1 MSTAASGLAG
11 RWARWR
17 VALRLAA
24 RDARRHRGR
33 TGLVVTLIA
42 IPVALLAG
50 GATLWATQD
59 VSPAEETV
67 QQFGA
72 ADFEVRARDGDVDL
86 DWVPGELP
94 DGAQATPLNR
104 GELLLA
110 GELGPVGAESIGV
123 DLTASVHE
131 GRLDLVA
138 GSAPEGEEEVALTP
152 ALADDLD
159 VDLGDVIADPD
170 GDPVGE
176 VVGLAEWPSALPR
189 RTVFAAPDALP
200 GATRQAGWVVTA
212 GEAEHEAVATA
223 LAPTPGDEAPR
234 GDQPGADAPEAGEE
248 GTTDGGEAWRVTARA
263 DVVPVTGGGGLEA
276 AFAVVAA
283 LALAE
288 AALVAAAAFAVGV
301 RRQLRDLGLLA
312 AVGGR
317 PGDLRR
323 VMVAGGVVAGS
334 VGAVLGAAGGIA
346 AVALL
351 EPWLESWL
359 GQRLPGG
366 LTVPVG
372 LVALAVVGGL
382 GAALAA
388 AAAPARTAARL
399 TATESLAG
407 RLPPGA
413 PPRRAAT
420 VGVALAALGVLLAGG
435 AAWLAR
441 PAAGTL
447 DQDPALVAIAVGAM
461 LVVLGVPLASP
472 AIAGA
477 LGRLAGRLPTLPRL
491 ALRDLARHRARTG
504 AALAAVTAALAL
516 PVAIGTI
523 LVSEEPPRPSLA
535 EEHVLLRPP
544 LDGDGG
550 VPAAAVDAAAES
562 LEVESAASLAAV
574 RDPDTGQPAMAS
586 FEGGGFSGRLAMAA
600 LDEPEE
606 VAAVLGPDEAAD
618 DDALASAED
627 ALAAGKIVLLGD
639 DNGPR
644 GRTVEIVVPLDPNA
658 HADDQPGEDEGEPSF
673 AVVAELP
680 AVSVPGGDWPSL
692 RANALITATAE
703 AHDLAVDKA
712 ASTLIAAAEPPAAAD
727 RDAIRGHVAT
737 ATEQVQVNPEG
748 RLADSA
754 MLRFGD
760 TPTDP
765 GRIVTRVVL
774 VLAALVAG
782 AVVAIATALAAAEG
796 RGERATLAAVG
807 ASPRARRRLLA
818 AQALSLALVA
828 GALAIPVGLVP
839 GSAAALGLIGRPPAP
854 PWETLAVA
862 LIGLPLAAWAITRS
876 IARERHLALRR
887 PA

>member
-94 DGAQATPLNR
+94 DGARATPLDR
-104 GELLLA
+104 SELLLND
-110 GELGPVGAESIGV
+110 ELGPVGAESIAV
-123 DLTASVHE
+123 DLTAPVHE

-152 ALADDLD
+152 ALAHDLD
-159 VDLGDVIADPD
+159 VDLGDVITDPD
-170 GDPVGE
+170 GDPIGE

-189 RTVFAAPDALP
+189 RTVFAAPDTLP
-200 GATRQAGWVVTA
+200 DTTRAGWVVTA
-212 GEAEHEAVATA
+212 GEADHEAVAAA
-223 LAPTPGDEAPR
+223 LAPPGNEAPR

-248 GTTDGGEAWRVTARA
+248 GTTDGGDSWRVTARA
-263 DVVPVTGGGGLEA
+263 DVVPAAGGGGLA
-276 AFAVVAA
+276 AASTVVAA

-312 AVGGR
+312 AAGGR

-323 VMVAGGVVAGS
+323 VMVAGGLVAGS
-334 VGAVLGAAGGIA
+334 VGAVLGATGGVT

-366 LTVPVG
+366 LTVPAG
-372 LVALAVVGGL
+372 LVALAVLGGL
-382 GAALAA
+382 IAALAA

-399 TATESLAG
+399 TTTEALAG

-420 VGVALAALGVLLAGG
+420 AGVALAALGVLLAGG

-441 PAAGTL
+441 PAAGTF
-447 DQDPALVAIAVGAM
+447 DQDPALVAIAVGAV
-461 LVVLGVPLASP
+461 LLVLGVPLASP

-516 PVAIGTI
+516 PIAIGTI

-535 EEHVLLRPP
+535 NEHVLLRPP

-550 VPAAAVDAAAES
+550 VPAAAVDAAAEP
-562 LEVESAASLAAV
+562 LEAESAASLAEV
-574 RDPDTGQPAMAS
+574 RDPDTDQPALVVDEES
-586 FEGGGFSGRLAMAA
+586 GGDTGRLAVAA

-606 VAAVLGPDEAAD
+606 VAAVLGPDQAAD

-644 GRTVEIVVPLDPNA
+644 DRTVEIAVPADPNA
-658 HADDQPGEDEGEPSF
+658 HAGEQPGEGEGAPSSE
-673 AVVAELP
+673 VVAELP
-680 AVSVPGGDWPSL
+680 AVAVPGGDWPSL
-692 RANALITATAE
+692 QANALITATAAD
-703 AHDLAVDKA
+703 AHDLAVDDD
-712 ASTLIAAAEPPAAAD
+712 ASTLIAAAEPLAADD
-727 RDAIRGHVAT
+727 RDAVRGHVAT
-737 ATEQVQVNPEG
+737 ATDHVQINPEG
-748 RLADSA
+748 RLVDSA
-754 MLRFGD
+754 MLQFGD
-760 TPTDP
+760 TPTDA
-765 GRIVTRVVL
+765 GRIVTL
-774 VLAALVAG
+774 VALALAALVAG
-782 AVVAIATALAAAEG
+782 AVVAITTALAAAEG

-828 GALAIPVGLVP
+828 GALAVPVGLVP
-839 GSAAALGLIGRPPAP
+839 GSAAALGLIGQPPAP

-862 LIGLPLAAWAITRS
+862 LIGLPLAAWAIARS

-887 PA
+887 PT